1 MQFLI
6 ISQYLQIQSFT
17 QNGKC
22 LCITWIMDFGKNL
35 CLLLLHYVTNP
46 EPVIES
52 YKLNTFSEVSIFA
65 WLFYITDYS
74 NTPLESWKEI
84 QHKQKL
90 MKNLTKSVTNITFIF
105 YFLCHIEEMKV
116 EMLNVCRIW
125 AKIWWHN
132 WLYEIYNDLLIFHR
146 SAISFYDTYL
156 FRVNMS
162 IDE

>member
-1 MQFLI
+1 ME
-6 ISQYLQIQSFT
+6 
-17 QNGKC
+17 
-22 LCITWIMDFGKNL
+22 KNL

-90 MKNLTKSVTNITFIF
+90 VKNLTKSVTNITFIF
-105 YFLCHIEEMKV
+105 HFLCHIEEMKV
-116 EMLNVCRIW
+116 EMLNVCRSR

-146 SAISFYDTYL
+146 SHQMYNILLTLTYL
-156 FRVNMS
+156 DCICQLMNIHIVVMYP
-162 IDE
+162 